1 MGEGDAVP
9 HRQAVFRRQ
18 LRADEDGALVLRLDV
33 AACQQG
39 VFLLPEHIQQL
50 GIPHG
55 CDLPHVAGGIVAGA
69 RQKMQLLAFGVAVLL
84 GVVEFWFCWSSFVP
98 RLAAIKK
105 ANPQNGIRE
114 RNKQAC
120 VGLG

>member
-1 MGEGDAVP
+1 MG
-9 HRQAVFRRQ
+9 
-18 LRADEDGALVLRLDV
+18 
-33 AACQQG
+33 
-39 VFLLPEHIQQL
+39 
-50 GIPHG
+50 
-55 CDLPHVAGGIVAGA
+55 HVAGGIVAGT

-98 RLAAIKK
+98 RLAAKK
-105 ANPQNGIRE
+105 ANPKNGIRE